1 MKKMRSFIIAMCLGI
16 GLLAGCGEEKQE
28 EKKQEEQKSVDFQE
42 VDFHGYSFSVPEDW
56 EKGENTE
63 DVQYFYPET
72 GMLLIQFSPIEG
84 ESILDKTV
92 QQEFTKGFGESYENF
107 ELIQESMVKVA
118 GQEAYQQVV
127 NLTSNDAD
135 WQSTMVTYDCQDG
148 WTTFA
153 MFAVQGEDSY
163 TNEFEAILD
172 SIKNESGAVAK
183 EEIETKTVNADDV
196 LKQVEVKAVPTQ
208 DNLMCVFITNNSQS
222 IIDELNVQVNY
233 KNEEGVTIDLDEDG
247 HDMVLPGST
256 IVSRIEAPEMYSDY
270 EIEVDVELEEH
281 STYKNHSEEVDVTS
295 NQGEE
300 GIIVEITNNADAS
313 LDEVEVVAVLYQGE
327 EIVTVEYPVDIY
339 DVPAGGTVTE
349 KIDTYD
355 EAYDRFEIYL
365 NQAHTFG
372 LDVTGNEATETGDS
386 NSDFEK
392 EDSIHILKHGTLLD
406 VNYNGGTDGNTLV
419 IKAKIEPSMTNK
431 MTIDQNYYNIEDII
445 INQGGANYNEI
456 QYWAVA
462 DMESG
467 DERKVI
473 SFSVDNELI
482 QKIKNKEVVAN
493 KLGDYVIDLWILPSL
508 TE

>member
-1 MKKMRSFIIAMCLGI
+1 MKKMGSFIIAMCLGI

-28 EKKQEEQKSVDFQE
+28 EKKQEEEKSVDFQE
-42 VDFHGYSFSVPEDW
+42 VDFHGYSFLVPEDW

-107 ELIQESMVKVA
+107 EVIQESTVNVA
-118 GQEAYQQVV
+118 GQEAYRQVM

-135 WQSTMVTYDCQDG
+135 WQSTVVTYDCRGG
-148 WTTFA
+148 WMTFA
-153 MFAVQGEDSY
+153 MFAVQGKDFYSED
-163 TNEFEAILD
+163 FEAILD
-172 SIKNESGAVAK
+172 SIKNENGSVTDG
-183 EEIETKTVNADDV
+183 EIEPEAVSADDV

-208 DNLMCVFITNNSQS
+208 DNLMCVFIMNNSQTV
-222 IIDELNVQVNY
+222 IDELNIQVNY
-233 KNEEGVTIDLDEDG
+233 KNEEGATIDLDEDG

-281 STYKNHSEEVDVTS
+281 SVYKNHLEEVDVTS

-300 GIIVEITNNADAS
+300 GIIVEITNNADVS
-313 LDEVEVVAVLYQGE
+313 LDEVEIVAVLYQGD

-355 EAYDRFEIYL
+355 EVYDRFEIYL

-372 LDVTGNEATETGDS
+372 
-386 NSDFEK
+386 
-392 EDSIHILKHGTLLD
+392 
-406 VNYNGGTDGNTLV
+406 
-419 IKAKIEPSMTNK
+419 M
-431 MTIDQNYYNIEDII
+431 
-445 INQGGANYNEI
+445 
-456 QYWAVA
+456 
-462 DMESG
+462 
-467 DERKVI
+467 
-473 SFSVDNELI
+473 
-482 QKIKNKEVVAN
+482 
-493 KLGDYVIDLWILPSL
+493 
-508 TE
+508 

>member
-1 MKKMRSFIIAMCLGI
+1 MKKMGSFIIAMCLGI

-84 ESILDKTV
+84 ESILDKSV
-92 QQEFTKGFGESYENF
+92 QQEFTKGFGETYENF

-183 EEIETKTVNADDV
+183 EEIETNTVNADDV

-313 LDEVEVVAVLYQGE
+313 LDEVEIVAVLYQGD

-339 DVPAGGTVTE
+339 DVPAGGIVTE

-355 EAYDRFEIYL
+355 EVYDRFEIYL

-372 LDVTGNEATETGDS
+372 
-386 NSDFEK
+386 
-392 EDSIHILKHGTLLD
+392 
-406 VNYNGGTDGNTLV
+406 
-419 IKAKIEPSMTNK
+419 M
-431 MTIDQNYYNIEDII
+431 
-445 INQGGANYNEI
+445 
-456 QYWAVA
+456 
-462 DMESG
+462 
-467 DERKVI
+467 
-473 SFSVDNELI
+473 
-482 QKIKNKEVVAN
+482 
-493 KLGDYVIDLWILPSL
+493 
-508 TE
+508 